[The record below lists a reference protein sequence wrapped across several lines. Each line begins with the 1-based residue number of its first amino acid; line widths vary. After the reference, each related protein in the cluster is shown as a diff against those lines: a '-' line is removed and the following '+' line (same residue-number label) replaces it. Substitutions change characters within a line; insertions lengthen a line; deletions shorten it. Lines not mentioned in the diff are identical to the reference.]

1 MEKEFSNK
9 CVADAARAFEEKEEH
24 KRVMMMLDDAHV
36 NCEYCLATEEH
47 YAMMSDCPSSWNEYS
62 YVGPTPRELE
72 YVANRGNVEEV
83 LFMINHFAEF
93 VGVDE
98 KYLPASVQEIIAK
111 RNNKIEVE
119 AMMKHYG
126 FCSAVQMIILK
137 EWSMDDL
144 RWYINF
150 HGFDFSGQEYILK
163 NWEKEDVLSYFS
175 RHKYGHRYFS
185 SEIAP
190 LLERGDH
197 DIIMCYLKKNYVSEE
212 AFKGIW
218 DRGNNEE
225 ILFALEQVS
234 LVSLEIQKKIFEK
247 GTLEQKRKFVSRF
260 KWDDMLVNEMFD
272 KLDKDGVEDDLLE
285 YVKHHELSVVCQK
298 RMLAS
303 VSTEFFKTYISK
315 YGLWEDVHTVLLLK
329 RSDEEVRLYLEKH
342 HCLSNEAEDIFFL
355 KASFDDKLFYIETRK
370 RPNLHHLTALI
381 KVRPVEYELLSIA
394 FLKHADR
401 FPRKSEIS
409 LSSYDRVR
417 DIVSSG
423 RTLSSKEVV
432 TLFLRDEP
440 ELFESYL
447 DRHEVDFD

>member
-1 MEKEFSNK
+1 MENEFSNK
-9 CVADAARAFEEKEEH
+9 CVADTARAFEEKEEH
-24 KRVMMMLDDAHV
+24 QRILNEIKASHV
-36 NCEYCLATEEH
+36 EEIVH
-47 YAMMSDCPSSWNEYS
+47 DIPDGSGLSCGCSDPYFWTSYN
-62 YVGPTPRELE
+62 YVGIGPKEQL
-72 YVANRGNVEEV
+72 YIAKRGNVDEV
-83 LFMINHFAEF
+83 VFMINHFANLN
-93 VGVDE
+93 GVNE
-98 KYLPASVQEIIAK
+98 IYLPGEVQEVIAK
-111 RNNKIEVE
+111 RNNKTEIE

-144 RWYINF
+144 RWYIGF
-150 HGFDFSGQEYILK
+150 HGFDIAGQRYIFE
-163 NWEKEDVLSYFS
+163 NWDKDDVLMYLSN
-175 RHKYGHRYFS
+175 HKIDTWVQDSLFWRN
-185 SEIAP
+185 
-190 LLERGDH
+190 DH
-197 DIIMCYLKKNYVSEE
+197 DIVMSFLKNNYVGSLE
-212 AFKGIW
+212 FDIVFS
-218 DRGNNEE
+218 RGNNEE
-225 ILFALEQVS
+225 IMFALERCGYMDVNT
-234 LVSLEIQKKIFEK
+234 QKVFFEK
-247 GTLEQKRKFVSRF
+247 ATNEQKRKFVSRF
-260 KWDDMLVNEMFD
+260 MWDDMIVNKMFD

-285 YVKHHELSVVCQK
+285 YVEHHELSVVCQK
-298 RMLAS
+298 RMLDS

-315 YGLWEDVHTVLLLK
+315 YGLWEEVHPVLLLK

-394 FLKHADR
+394 FLKHADE

-417 DIVSSG
+417 DIISSG